1 MMARY
6 LAFPGKLTISVLP
19 GLIASQEVAMQA
31 IAAGKDV
38 ILHCPMEAVNGA
50 NPGPGAIYSDST
62 RDEVLRTLTE
72 NLASVP
78 LAVGIN
84 NHMGSRVT
92 ADPVIMGVVME
103 FLSQEGMF
111 FLDSKTTPDSVARIL
126 AEEYN
131 VPFLERDVFV
141 DNIRDSEQIMTWI
154 EHAKEIATR
163 RGYAVLIG
171 HASSEQTI
179 EVIESTYADLLRS
192 GFRLIG
198 LVDLL
203 RLTTGGEP

>member
-1 MMARY
+1 
-6 LAFPGKLTISVLP
+6 
-19 GLIASQEVAMQA
+19 MQA